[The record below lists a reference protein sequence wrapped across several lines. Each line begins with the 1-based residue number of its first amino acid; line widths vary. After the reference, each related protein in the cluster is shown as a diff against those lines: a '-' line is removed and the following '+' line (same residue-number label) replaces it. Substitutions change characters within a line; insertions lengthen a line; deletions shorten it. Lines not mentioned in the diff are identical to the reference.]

1 MGGGYNYRPSRSTPR
16 HIIRTGR
23 GASRTACDAERR
35 TMVTG
40 SSFLT
45 LQRRL
50 EMAPGSGTLPLHQA
64 AFQQIQTLYFSLYR

>member
-1 MGGGYNYRPSRSTPR
+1 MGGGYNYRPSRSAPR
-16 HIIRTGR
+16 HIIRRGR

-50 EMAPGSGTLPLHQA
+50 EMAAGSGTLPFHQA
-64 AFQQIQTLYFSLYR
+64 AFQQIQPLYFSLYR